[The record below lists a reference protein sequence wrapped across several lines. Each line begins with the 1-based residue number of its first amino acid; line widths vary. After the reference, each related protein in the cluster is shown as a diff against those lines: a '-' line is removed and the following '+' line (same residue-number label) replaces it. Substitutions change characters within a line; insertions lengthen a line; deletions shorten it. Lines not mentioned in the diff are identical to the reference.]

1 MFRSGSPVEQGPAVV
16 DIPTAPTIG
25 EGLKTFGNAGLPF
38 IVRGLSAFELDYDR
52 FKERATKE
60 RLTTN
65 AWNKRLMKETDI
77 LISRALEDWE
87 RGDLLVNFLDSQIP
101 KLVPNNGI
109 HKDCLDIGVDEDHLM
124 LTLSNQGTYTPF
136 HQDPIAGENSGAGW
150 MWLLIGAKRWHFL
163 TNDHSDAIFDP
174 ATNALND
181 FPTEDLVR
189 ADGCRLWGKVMKV
202 DASAGDFLYI
212 PPGCTH
218 RVWTDKASFG
228 VTGYLR
234 RSEDDERIS
243 KAIEWYKKVGQDP
256 TGGIYQLDRR
266 ALNRIA
272 LLETE
277 LPTAK

>member
-16 DIPTAPTIG
+16 DIPTASTIG

-136 HQDPIAGENSGAGW
+136 HQDPIAGENSGAGCDFSLVPKGGTSSPTTIRTPSSTRLR
-150 MWLLIGAKRWHFL
+150 MLS
-163 TNDHSDAIFDP
+163 TIF
-174 ATNALND
+174 
-181 FPTEDLVR
+181 
-189 ADGCRLWGKVMKV
+189 
-202 DASAGDFLYI
+202 
-212 PPGCTH
+212 
-218 RVWTDKASFG
+218 
-228 VTGYLR
+228 R
-234 RSEDDERIS
+234 R
-243 KAIEWYKKVGQDP
+243 K
-256 TGGIYQLDRR
+256 T
-266 ALNRIA
+266 
-272 LLETE
+272 
-277 LPTAK
+277 

>member
-38 IVRGLSAFELDYDR
+38 IVRGVTAFELDYDR

-60 RLTTN
+60 RLTTF
-65 AWNKRLMKETDI
+65 AWNRRLKQETDV
-77 LISRALEDWE
+77 LIFRALEDWE
-87 RGDLLVNFLDSQIP
+87 KGELLVNFIDSPIP
-101 KLVPNNGI
+101 KFVLNNGI
-109 HKDCLDIGVDEDHLM
+109 HKDFLDIGVDEDHLM
-124 LTLSNQGTYTPF
+124 LTLSNQGAYTPF
-136 HQDPIAGENSGAGW
+136 HQDPIAGETSGAGW
-150 MWLLIGAKRWHFL
+150 MWLLSGAKRWHFL

-174 ATNALND
+174 ANNALND

-202 DASAGDFLYI
+202 DASAGDFVYF

-228 VTGYLR
+228 VNGYIR

-243 KAIEWYKKVGQDP
+243 KVIAWYKRVGQDP
-256 TGGIYQLDRR
+256 TVGIYRLDRS
-266 ALNRIA
+266 ALDRMHR
-272 LLETE
+272 
-277 LPTAK
+277 PT